1 MSLTPK
7 TSSMSVVL
15 SIART
20 NLKRLFAERA
30 NLFFVVVLPLLI
42 VFSLGIAIRGD
53 SGEYRVG
60 VVDENPTAA
69 SRTITA
75 RMAANANVTVVHVA
89 DAQTLRDDVARNTLD
104 VGWVVDATSDGTT
117 YRWYDPGTGNGTQ
130 LRTVFTSA
138 VQEAG
143 VRETVIQV
151 VAQDADVSKQKAAA
165 AVHAAAEGVP
175 PIKVSVDQVGD
186 TGDTVAGIRAVLA
199 AGQLSLFIFLTSLTG
214 ATALL
219 TTRQLGVTR
228 RMRAAPVRVSSIIGG
243 EALGRFAVAMVQAAI
258 VFFGSML
265 FFGVNWVAPGAV
277 ALLCVAMSLVGTG
290 AAMLLGTLG
299 RSEQQV
305 GAVGLLLSLVLG
317 ALGGSMQPLEFF
329 PDTLRTV
336 AFIVTPHAWMNDAL
350 WRILVEGEGLGQ
362 VWPAILVLTAA
373 GAALLGLASW
383 AMARTLR

>member
-1 MSLTPK
+1 MSSARKP
-7 TSSMSVVL
+7 SPPDVVL
-15 SIART
+15 SIARS

-53 SGEYRVG
+53 AGDYRVG
-60 VVDENPTAA
+60 VVDQHPTAA
-69 SRTITA
+69 SRAITA
-75 RMAANANVTVVHVA
+75 RMSANANVTVVKVA
-89 DAQTLRDDVARNTLD
+89 DAQTLRDDVARHTLD
-104 VGWVVDATSDGTT
+104 VGWVVESVPDSTT

-130 LRTVFTSA
+130 LRTVFTS
-138 VQEAG
+138 VVEEAG
-143 VRETVIQV
+143 VRETVTHV
-151 VAQDADVSKQKAAA
+151 VARDADVSDQKAAA
-165 AVHAAAEGVP
+165 AVESAAQGAP

-186 TGDTVAGIRAVLA
+186 SGDTVAGIRAVLA

-228 RMRAAPVRVSSIIGG
+228 RMRAAPVRVSTIVGG

-258 VFFGSML
+258 VFFGSIL
-265 FFGVNWVAPGAV
+265 LFGVNWVAPGAV
-277 ALLCVAMSLVGTG
+277 ALLCVAMSVVGTG

-305 GAVGLLLSLVLG
+305 GAIGLLLSLVLG

-336 AFIVTPHAWMNDAL
+336 AFVTTPHAWMNDAL

-362 VWPAILVLTAA
+362 VWPAILVLTAV